1 MGMYAYQ
8 KPQRFEG
15 LRQQIS
21 RVMAGFELTKLGDS
35 QTVMDAYH
43 FGTIATWLIRH
54 GSNDRDAAAAAAH
67 LTEQAIRWCIER
79 PQNHVGP
86 SVVESI
92 LPEILTH
99 CGDIGWPV
107 LSNGIVEHRDRIWAF
122 EHLLGKTYAEGKS
135 AAGPI
140 FLVPWKA
147 LRVWNHRNPDFAP
160 AFLMRIAPVFD
171 KGSTPPKN
179 PDRSWSRILLDL
191 LDEFGD
197 RQNVLSALSDN
208 MMTFLCSGS
217 MVPYHEQYKK
227 PLQSLLSHHRPS
239 VVAWARSQL
248 EAQEQFVR
256 SEQSRDEEQKLGIY

>member
-86 SVVESI
+86 KYPAGDTYPLRRYRMACSI
-92 LPEILTH
+92 QWH
-99 CGDIGWPV
+99 CGTSRPD
-107 LSNGIVEHRDRIWAF
+107 
-122 EHLLGKTYAEGKS
+122 LG
-135 AAGPI
+135 
-140 FLVPWKA
+140 L
-147 LRVWNHRNPDFAP
+147 
-160 AFLMRIAPVFD
+160 
-171 KGSTPPKN
+171 
-179 PDRSWSRILLDL
+179 
-191 LDEFGD
+191 
-197 RQNVLSALSDN
+197 
-208 MMTFLCSGS
+208 
-217 MVPYHEQYKK
+217 
-227 PLQSLLSHHRPS
+227 
-239 VVAWARSQL
+239 
-248 EAQEQFVR
+248 
-256 SEQSRDEEQKLGIY
+256 